1 MRSGPAGLRAISTS
15 IAGELGDVLGH
26 VAHALERRAHAEGTH
41 HDAQVAG
48 DRLLTRQDLDREL
61 IERNGALVDVPV
73 VGDNFFGEC
82 DIACAKGAG
91 GFVDCDRDEIGDVGE
106 PDLHVL
112 Q

>member
-1 MRSGPAGLRAISTS
+1 MAAPNTLSSAWPSTPVDRVAAPLREQVIAALRTAILDFQLRP
-15 IAGELGDVLGH
+15 G
-26 VAHALERRAHAEGTH
+26 
-41 HDAQVAG
+41 Q
-48 DRLLTRQDLDREL
+48 RLVEREL
-61 IERNGALVDVPV
+61 IERNGALVDVAV